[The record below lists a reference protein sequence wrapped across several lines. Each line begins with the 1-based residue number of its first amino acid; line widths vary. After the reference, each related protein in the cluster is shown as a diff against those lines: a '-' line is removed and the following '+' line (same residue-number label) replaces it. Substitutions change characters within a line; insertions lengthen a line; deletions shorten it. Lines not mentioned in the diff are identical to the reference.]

1 MEENIASIQQ
11 ELAALP
17 STGSA
22 FGEAWDTWQ
31 NQSDSLKSKMNDPS
45 AQPEDLQIKDP
56 QPTEKPAEPK
66 HQSLEISDDPFGDIL
81 SDKPKEQA
89 VATEDEP
96 DFDKELNEK
105 FKDEPADAKGKAR
118 WGEIKGELKSV
129 KQSQYQLQRSLA
141 LKEKEIAELKA
152 NQPVASDEYK
162 AKFEELLKSNPV
174 LALQAD
180 QDFQEKIA
188 KPYQQANGFV
198 QAAVNHFGIDM
209 KALQEAAQEENTF
222 LRNRKLAEVYEAAK
236 NGELLPEE
244 RSQLTAAIAQAQ
256 AFESKYYE
264 AQDKAVELYEASRQK
279 QAEAQ
284 IRTSEEKVKQLL
296 EVEEEVFNRL
306 TANKQFKEI
315 FNGNAA
321 DLRAK
326 VKGTLAKDS
335 DPKIAVL
342 EKFASFAFKPLMTS
356 LEAKD
361 RKIAELEQALAKY
374 HTGGATAGAGAA
386 APISPSSSQREDLN
400 QGEYLEQALQ
410 QAQGGKTWTRSK
422 F

>member
-22 FGEAWDTWQ
+22 FSEAWDTWQ
-31 NQSDSLKSKMNDPS
+31 NQSDALKSKMNDPS

-56 QPTEKPAEPK
+56 QPTEKPAEPQ
-66 HQSLEISDDPFGDIL
+66 HQSIEISDDPFADIL
-81 SDKPKEQA
+81 SDKPKESA

-152 NQPVASDEYK
+152 NQPTTADEYK
-162 AKFEELLKSNPV
+162 TKFEELLKSNPV

-188 KPYQQANGFV
+188 KPYQQASGFV

-209 KALQEAAQEENTF
+209 KALQEAAQEESVF
-222 LRNRKLAEVYEAAK
+222 VRNRKLAEVYESAK

-244 RSQLTAAIAQAQ
+244 RSQLTAAIVQAQ

-284 IRTSEEKVKQLL
+284 IRTSEEKVKQLM

-315 FNGNAA
+315 FNGTAA

-326 VKGTLAKDS
+326 VKVSLGKDA

-342 EKFASFAFKPLMTS
+342 KEFTSFAFKPLMTS

-361 RKIAELEQALAKY
+361 RKIAELEQALSKY
-374 HTGGATAGAGAA
+374 HAGGAAAGGGSA
-386 APISPSSSQREDLN
+386 APISTTPKEDSYTRIGDDFGDALAQANGGQR
-400 QGEYLEQALQ
+400 
-410 QAQGGKTWTRSK
+410 WTRSK